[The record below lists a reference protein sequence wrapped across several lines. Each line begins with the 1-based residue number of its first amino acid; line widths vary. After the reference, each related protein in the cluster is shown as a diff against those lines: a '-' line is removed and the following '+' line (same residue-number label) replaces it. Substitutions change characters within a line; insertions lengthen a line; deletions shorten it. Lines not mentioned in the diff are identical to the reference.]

1 MTIRNAYAQSMG
13 TLGQALCMQSRF
25 KEGLL
30 YLRKAIQ
37 YEAKHTGEGNQN
49 LIHKLLNAGRCVRG
63 KLEEI
68 DDGDNDDDNDCVV
81 I

>member
-1 MTIRNAYAQSMG
+1 MTIRNAYGQSMG

-37 YEAKHTGEGNQN
+37 HEAKHTGEGNQN
-49 LIHKLLNAGRCVRG
+49 LIHKLLNAGV
-63 KLEEI
+63 
-68 DDGDNDDDNDCVV
+68 CVV
-81 I
+81 NLKKSMMVIMMMIMIVL